1 MILPQMTGMHL
12 WKVVVA
18 IMADGQGQYLL
29 REAVKKTA
37 FLGIIPE

>member
-29 REAVKKTA
+29 REAVKKRR
-37 FLGIIPE
+37 F